1 MVFLLDENISFDVI
15 YFLKS
20 YHFKVEHVKLLG
32 KSGIRNGDVH
42 KLSVRLKAWIV
53 TRDTDFLNREKIT
66 EHKTKGVIVIRLTDS
81 STKILIDRLK
91 EFLSTYQNEIKKSKL
106 IVIDDKRFIFFK

>member
-15 YFLKS
+15 TFLKT

-32 KSGIRNGDVH
+32 KSGTRNGEVH
-42 KLSVRLKAWIV
+42 KLSVRLKAWII
-53 TRDTDFLNREKIT
+53 TRDSDFLNRNKIA
-66 EHKTKGVIVIRLTDS
+66 EYKTKGVIVIRLTDS
-81 STKILIDRLK
+81 STKVLINRLK
-91 EFLSTYQNEIKKSKL
+91 GFIEKYQKEIKKSRL